1 MFCYIGFKLIVLA
14 LWHAIVIY
22 FGTHLLYYYECDV
35 VYNGQP
41 LDFVTFGTIMC
52 QVVAWVT
59 NLKVGHF

>member
-1 MFCYIGFKLIVLA
+1 MFYYIGFKLIVLA